1 MCGERSLSNNNKN
14 INDNDTN
21 DRDNSNGNSCV
32 TFNHYVTATDATHH
46 IRLSTNG
53 NDVSAIFHNRND
65 NTAVGAG
72 DVAERK
78 RR

>member
-32 TFNHYVTATDATHH
+32 TFNHYVTATDAIHH

-53 NDVSAIFHNRND
+53 ND

-78 RR
+78 EGEELGGY